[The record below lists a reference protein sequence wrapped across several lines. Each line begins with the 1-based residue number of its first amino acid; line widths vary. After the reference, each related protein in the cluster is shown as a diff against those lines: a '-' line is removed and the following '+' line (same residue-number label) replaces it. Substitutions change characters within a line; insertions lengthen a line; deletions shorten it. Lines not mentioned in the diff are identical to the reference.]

1 MTPTTAL
8 AADSRIAR
16 RKRRFA
22 KTWAGLDETVDNQVR
37 PAKEE
42 LLPDCPRDLVEIG
55 PGLGSSFSY
64 YPTGTQVLAFE
75 PNPWFHDGLEEKAAE
90 HAIDLDLRGEPFTAG
105 SLVAEAH
112 DCVVSCLTLCS
123 VEDRAAALTEI
134 YRGLRPGGRLVF
146 IEHVAARSGIKAM
159 YQKIIRS
166 PWRWLGDGCDPR
178 STFLFDL
185 ENSPLQVETV
195 KVERLGSNLDPTNL
209 VAWGIA
215 YKAGPV
221 E

>member
-1 MTPTTAL
+1 MTTTAIPPN
-8 AADSRIAR
+8 SHIAR
-16 RKRRFA
+16 RRRRFA
-22 KTWAGLDETVDNQVR
+22 RTWAGLDEAVDNQVR

-42 LLPDCPRDLVEIG
+42 LLPDCPPNLVEIG

-64 YPTGTQVLAFE
+64 YPTGTRVLAFE
-75 PNPWFHDGLEEKAAE
+75 QNPWFHDGLKEKAAE
-90 HAIDLDLRGEPFTAG
+90 HEIDLDLRGESFTVG
-105 SLVAEAH
+105 SLEAEAH

-134 YRGLRPGGRLVF
+134 YRGLRSGGHLVF

-159 YQKIIRS
+159 YQEILRF

-185 ENSPLQVETV
+185 ENSQFQVETL
-195 KVERLGSNLDPTNL
+195 KVEPLGSDLDPTNL
-209 VAWGIA
+209 VAWGTA
-215 YKAGPV
+215 RKAGSG